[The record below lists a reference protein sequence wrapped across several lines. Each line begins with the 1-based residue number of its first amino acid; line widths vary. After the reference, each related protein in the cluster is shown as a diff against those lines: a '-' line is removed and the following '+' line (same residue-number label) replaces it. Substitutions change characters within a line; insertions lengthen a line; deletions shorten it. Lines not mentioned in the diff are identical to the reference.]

1 MAKKVIVKKGKIM
14 KKEVT
19 IKRREAIMRDETEVF
34 GDGIFYDL
42 QWSWLLA
49 D

>member
-1 MAKKVIVKKGKIM
+1 MT

-19 IKRREAIMRDETEVF
+19 RRRREAIMRDEMKVF

-42 QWSWLLA
+42 YRSWLLV